1 MKCIRC
7 YKPITC
13 YFSQMSHDL
22 LQIKK
27 KLVGFNFWSKQWVI
41 CIQPTIFKHSEA
53 GYRILNTAAS
63 KRSKAT
69 NCRFSLSIYYQQS
82 FFSAAIV
89 VIHLLLDLFQL
100 GYQDISWGLYLDV
113 TDRSISST
121 YLIIWSSGLLS
132 HYIYFYIKLHSKSFS
147 SYAISLHFV
156 QWKVCAEN
164 ETYNIPY
171 NRYHSS
177 CRSNCQNFL
186 VWLQDNSA
194 SASQH
199 QSETS

>member
-1 MKCIRC
+1 MLQT
-7 YKPITC
+7 Y
-13 YFSQMSHDL
+13 YL
-22 LQIKK
+22 LFFPNESRSTPDKK

-121 YLIIWSSGLLS
+121 YLIIWSSGPL
-132 HYIYFYIKLHSKSFS
+132 
-147 SYAISLHFV
+147 SLHLLLYQASFKEFFLLCYFFALRTMKSLCWEWDL
-156 QWKVCAEN
+156 Q
-164 ETYNIPY
+164 
-171 NRYHSS
+171 HS
-177 CRSNCQNFL
+177 L
-186 VWLQDNSA
+186 
-194 SASQH
+194 
-199 QSETS
+199 